1 VLHVVTAAQRRG
13 AELLAEELSEALGQS
28 GWSSTVAALTPGTHE
43 TATPTLG
50 SRALGATT
58 LLRLRSLMRS
68 ASVVVAH
75 GSRSLPACAI
85 GGFGVRVPFVY
96 RSIGDPR
103 FWATSAPK
111 RTVTGALMRRA
122 ARVIALTDE
131 AAVVLAAR
139 YRVPPDRIVVIPKA
153 IDAARFPGI
162 TPERRREA
170 RRALD
175 IADDTKVALYLGSLS
190 DEKNPAMAIAALRL
204 VPDVHL
210 VVAGLGPQRSS
221 LCDLARSTAPGRVR
235 FMGSVAEPVNIIAAA
250 DVLVLP
256 SRTEGLPGVAIE
268 AGMVGIPV
276 VATDVG
282 WVREI
287 VIDGVTG
294 VVVRPDDVD
303 AFAAGISTA
312 LASATSFGRAGQSHC
327 RAHFDM
333 SDVAD
338 EWDKLLTEVTSG
350 TAT

>member
-190 DEKNPAMAIAALRL
+190 DEKNPAMAIA
-204 VPDVHL
+204 
-210 VVAGLGPQRSS
+210 
-221 LCDLARSTAPGRVR
+221 
-235 FMGSVAEPVNIIAAA
+235 EPVNIIAAA